1 MSQWTPNMSERYRSR
16 SPSRWSEKSSASNS
30 WDAQWWE
37 GAAQSSA
44 WNAGKGQQQQF
55 HPPPRMSPPSLPFAT
70 PRKSYA
76 TSLESWIQP
85 SYNHTV
91 VPQEFVQDANHYD
104 TRLDRGMP
112 LMKHVQ
118 HTENT
123 VARDIAGMPVEKI
136 PLINVIYEGYGNWCL
151 RHLAMGRPTYF
162 IMAKTFDKSCLLYSI
177 NSGLRDENMDK
188 IAQDWNNKQALI
200 LPINTNEDK
209 RQVVTKFGEA
219 VASHIIE
226 GSMNQDKNLFARVQE
241 LEQEL
246 IKSRQALA
254 ETQGG
259 GTGIGPLAKYSRSKP
274 AKVLQND
281 APANSNAKEVGAWI
295 EKNLTAA
302 KKKKLAKA
310 IEGLKEHAQ
319 AQIPQEPARLEILL
333 LALIDHGMPVKMA
346 AKFDKDQ
353 AYRMIAALHIKESD

>member
-1 MSQWTPNMSERYRSR
+1 MSQWNSSMNERYRSR

-30 WDAQWWE
+30 WDAHWWD
-37 GAAQSSA
+37 GAQSST